1 MKKTLVVYFSV
12 SDTVKELATRL
23 ASAAEADIVEIV
35 PEVPYTAEDID
46 WTNRQS
52 RVARELDSQYS
63 RPRMVGTVANIADY
77 ELIYLGFP
85 IWWYTAPAIISTF
98 LDAHNFGEAEVI
110 PFATSDGSKMGK
122 IHRACA
128 EFRRDHPQI
137 HWREGRLLNNA
148 SDKLI
153 ADWAHQ
159 NG

>member
-1 MKKTLVVYFSV
+1 MKKTLVVFFSV
-12 SDTVKELATRL
+12 SDTVKDLATQL
-23 ASAAEADIVEIV
+23 ASAAGADIAEIV
-35 PEVPYTAEDID
+35 PEVPYTDDDID

-52 RVARELDSQYS
+52 RVAKELDSQYS
-63 RPRMVGTVANIADY
+63 RPRLANTIANIGDY

-85 IWWYTAPAIISTF
+85 IWWYTSPAIINTF
-98 LDAHNFGEAEVI
+98 LESHNFGIAEVI

-128 EFRRDHPQI
+128 EFRRDYPQI
-137 HWREGRLLNNA
+137 HWREGRLLNNVN
-148 SDKLI
+148 DKLI